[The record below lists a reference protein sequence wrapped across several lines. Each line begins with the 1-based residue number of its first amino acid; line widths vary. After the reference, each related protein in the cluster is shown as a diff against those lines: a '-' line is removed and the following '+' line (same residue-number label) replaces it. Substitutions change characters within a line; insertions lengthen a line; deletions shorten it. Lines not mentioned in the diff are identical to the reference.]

1 MYIEDDI
8 LTFGWCR
15 SLKIRC
21 LCGRQVCVCVELLA
35 HLGDLLFGDGHEPT
49 DHQLVTFF
57 KKLNLLEA
65 YLGAYPIN
73 IKHMGFHSLSP

>member
-1 MYIEDDI
+1 M

-49 DHQLVTFF
+49 DQLVTFV
-57 KKLNLLEA
+57 KTES
-65 YLGAYPIN
+65 LGAI
-73 IKHMGFHSLSP
+73 SLSLSDQHQAYGPKN